1 MKNEMFEKELQ
12 EVQNKTS
19 QSKQLEELISQ
30 LQKKVSVLEEEKK
43 LIITD
48 SQQRLSELNE
58 DKLALQRKLAEKLK
72 SEIPEMPESPIQE
85 RGVLGTVAGWFSG
98 NDD

>member
-1 MKNEMFEKELQ
+1 
-12 EVQNKTS
+12 
-19 QSKQLEELISQ
+19 
-30 LQKKVSVLEEEKK
+30 VSVLEEEKK

-72 SEIPEMPESPIQE
+72 SEIPEMPESPI
-85 RGVLGTVAGWFSG
+85 
-98 NDD
+98 